1 MKNSNDE
8 ILEKSITTP
17 SAKSPRNI
25 DATVEYD
32 ALDKR
37 LRKLVNSNGYK
48 LVTDA
53 NGKMYA
59 CYRFG
64 TLFRFFDVGDI
75 ENKKFHPRQVNI
87 PKSIDPN
94 GVLLQPAIATA
105 CKSRYDNAITRTK
118 DSIARCR
125 DIDRISKLLDK
136 LILLYYGYTNGADRA
151 VYAAGSIA
159 IRTKAG
165 DVDVYAEKIRRVFA
179 YYIDESVNMG
189 FDFKELAEELSQVGL
204 SNTTRN
210 KILKRLSSW
219 LGSGYTLESSIRP
232 VNAVVRADGIQLFKS
247 LSYKQS
253 EKTNELIEK
262 NLALYAIDLCQRGGA
277 DEKRYN
283 RLLKKAAEMAEQATE
298 INI

>member
-75 ENKKFHPRQVNI
+75 ENKKFHPRQVI
-87 PKSIDPN
+87 FPN
-94 GVLLQPAIATA
+94 
-105 CKSRYDNAITRTK
+105 R
-118 DSIARCR
+118 
-125 DIDRISKLLDK
+125 
-136 LILLYYGYTNGADRA
+136 
-151 VYAAGSIA
+151 
-159 IRTKAG
+159 
-165 DVDVYAEKIRRVFA
+165 
-179 YYIDESVNMG
+179 
-189 FDFKELAEELSQVGL
+189 
-204 SNTTRN
+204 
-210 KILKRLSSW
+210 
-219 LGSGYTLESSIRP
+219 
-232 VNAVVRADGIQLFKS
+232 
-247 LSYKQS
+247 
-253 EKTNELIEK
+253 
-262 NLALYAIDLCQRGGA
+262 
-277 DEKRYN
+277 
-283 RLLKKAAEMAEQATE
+283 
-298 INI
+298 